1 MSPASQTM
9 LSRFAV
15 VTSIFALVMVGVV
28 AATRP
33 EGGSGTSGPGA
44 PVAVAL
50 SEFAISPATVT
61 VPKGGSIAVTNNGS
75 VAHNVGVTDTA
86 LKTRDLNGGETDTLD
101 LSELD
106 PGTYELYCAVSGHK
120 EAGMTAVLIITDGS
134 AGAAEEA
141 AGAETSH
148 HEDISTLDPS
158 DAQAQRINK
167 QFEDDMN
174 AGVKTFLE
182 YAEKYANGEIETGNQ
197 PIEPEIEAD
206 GTKVFNLTAEIT
218 DWEVSPGKTVKAWT
232 YNGRVPGPWIKVDPG
247 DKIKVNLTNKL
258 PISTDIH
265 WHGIDVPFEQDG
277 VAPITQDYIRPLET
291 YTYEFTVQSNP
302 GLGMYHAHMHGQ
314 TAIVNGLFAIFQVGD
329 APLPTGRTIG
339 NVAIPEDLN
348 PATLQQIPM
357 VLNDAGVI
365 GLSLN
370 GKSFPATQP
379 IAAKKDEW
387 FLIHFFNE
395 GLQGHP
401 MHLHRQ
407 PQIVVAKDGFAL
419 DAPYRMDTLWVSPGE
434 RYTAL
439 VKAEDPGKWAF
450 HCHIVSHAENDQ
462 GLFGM
467 VTVLIVE

>member
-158 DAQAQRINK
+158 DAQAQRI
-167 QFEDDMN
+167 QGLPMARLSQHLQPGPIGHGVRGSVASHVHHPDPVGREVRRRRVLREVQRFVDAED
-174 AGVKTFLE
+174 
-182 YAEKYANGEIETGNQ
+182 ETGRHRTCHRELQ
-197 PIEPEIEAD
+197 A
-206 GTKVFNLTAEIT
+206 G
-218 DWEVSPGKTVKAWT
+218 S
-232 YNGRVPGPWIKVDPG
+232 GRRRARAVDQLRQVQQARGHRGAAGG
-247 DKIKVNLTNKL
+247 DHHRTRTHRPSVAALHL
-258 PISTDIH
+258 PPAV
-265 WHGIDVPFEQDG
+265 HG
-277 VAPITQDYIRPLET
+277 L
-291 YTYEFTVQSNP
+291 
-302 GLGMYHAHMHGQ
+302 
-314 TAIVNGLFAIFQVGD
+314 
-329 APLPTGRTIG
+329 
-339 NVAIPEDLN
+339 
-348 PATLQQIPM
+348 LQ
-357 VLNDAGVI
+357 A
-365 GLSLN
+365 
-370 GKSFPATQP
+370 
-379 IAAKKDEW
+379 
-387 FLIHFFNE
+387 
-395 GLQGHP
+395 
-401 MHLHRQ
+401 
-407 PQIVVAKDGFAL
+407 
-419 DAPYRMDTLWVSPGE
+419 
-434 RYTAL
+434 
-439 VKAEDPGKWAF
+439 
-450 HCHIVSHAENDQ
+450 
-462 GLFGM
+462 
-467 VTVLIVE
+467 

>member
-1 MSPASQTM
+1 MGDAAAIGGSPANLAGYSFGEMWAGDKKESWVTGLPADLQAKFDKLDSAPPETRAALAEALVNEGLKAFDDAAKGSSLTPDQLTTMRDAVAESLRASAGTVMADSAAAATIKDMSIEDLMFFVMSERTKQLDRQIRSFAEEIQNRNNLMSSANDM
-9 LSRFAV
+9 LSQARNMYAGLDDDESATMSTEMASFFEKNGIEIPSDSARTDAMT
-15 VTSIFALVMVGVV
+15 TS
-28 AATRP
+28 
-33 EGGSGTSGPGA
+33 
-44 PVAVAL
+44 
-50 SEFAISPATVT
+50 
-61 VPKGGSIAVTNNGS
+61 
-75 VAHNVGVTDTA
+75 TDPQDKVDDAQTA
-86 LKTRDLNGGETDTLD
+86 LD
-101 LSELD
+101 S
-106 PGTYELYCAVSGHK
+106 
-120 EAGMTAVLIITDGS
+120 I
-134 AGAAEEA
+134 
-141 AGAETSH
+141 
-148 HEDISTLDPS
+148 
-158 DAQAQRINK
+158 
-167 QFEDDMN
+167 DDMDYADN
-174 AGVKTFLE
+174 AC
-182 YAEKYANGEIETGNQ
+182 
-197 PIEPEIEAD
+197 
-206 GTKVFNLTAEIT
+206 
-218 DWEVSPGKTVKAWT
+218 
-232 YNGRVPGPWIKVDPG
+232 IKVDVP
-247 DKIKVNLTNKL
+247 DDVMQMAKKY
-258 PISTDIH
+258 
-265 WHGIDVPFEQDG
+265 GIDVPNDQDG
-277 VAPITQDYIRPLET
+277 VAGITQDYIRPLDT

-329 APLPTGRTIG
+329 VPLPLGRTVG
-339 NVAIPEDLN
+339 NVEIPADLDVT
-348 PATLQQIPM
+348 TLQEIPM

-407 PQIVVAKDGFAL
+407 PQIVVAKDGFPL

-450 HCHIVSHAENDQ
+450 HCHIVSHAESDE